1 MSPTFRSL
9 RVRNYRRY
17 ATGQL
22 LANTGVWMQRVAQ
35 DWLVLDLTNGSPM
48 ALGLTVGLQFLPMLL
63 FGLWGGGL
71 ADRFRR
77 RQMLLV
83 TSTALGAL
91 ALLLGTI
98 AISGLVTVPLVMF
111 FAFAVGAV
119 AAIDA
124 PTRQAFVSEMVERE
138 DLPNA
143 VALSTAS
150 FNLGRVFGPA
160 VAGLLIAAVGSG
172 WVFIINALGYVA
184 VIIALRGINIADLKM
199 PELPSADRGNLR
211 EGLRYVK
218 ARPELVMVLAIAF
231 FVGTFGLNFQLTIA
245 SMTTVEFGLG
255 PAQFGL
261 ASTVL
266 ALGSLAGSLAAA
278 RRGPPRLRLIV
289 LAAVA
294 FGAAAVTVSLMPT
307 YVAFLVAL
315 PLVGMGALTLINATQ
330 SYLQLGVEPHVRGR
344 VMGIYTLLF
353 LGGTPLGS
361 PLVGWVAENVGPRWS
376 IALGGIVSAF
386 AALVVAALRMRSQ
399 GLAVQAHIVPKPHLH
414 IGSPQA
420 LAEVRKG
427 RRLALGTHVTVLL
440 LAAVLAT
447 SILAFGPLARPARA
461 DDQLPA
467 REYLQ
472 LQDERIDE
480 ASGMATSLVHD
491 DLTWIVN
498 DSKGGA
504 YVYGVDET
512 GATVSRLTLANIAN
526 RDWEAMANGVDDSG
540 DPALWIGDIG
550 DNDSRWDTV
559 KLYRISEPEQLGDQS
574 VPWRRYELQY
584 PDGAH
589 NAEALMVD
597 PDTGSVYV
605 ATKEA
610 LGAGIY
616 ATDGVP
622 QAGEVTALRR
632 VASAPM
638 FVTDGAISFDGSSV
652 ALRSYTNLYLLPAS
666 VLSGDD
672 VDGAHYNLPRQPQG
686 ETLAFMPADRELLIG
701 SEGIGTPI
709 YALTLPKD
717 GTSLSDGDG
726 SPGSAS
732 TTGDDDVGL
741 SAGGW
746 LAGGLAGVVIVCF
759 ATAAGIAYANRRR
772 G

>member
-1 MSPTFRSL
+1 
-9 RVRNYRRY
+9 
-17 ATGQL
+17 
-22 LANTGVWMQRVAQ
+22 MQRVAQ

-77 RQMLLV
+77 RKMLLV
-83 TSTALGAL
+83 TSTALGVL
-91 ALLLGTI
+91 ALLLGAT

-111 FAFAVGAV
+111 FAFTVGAV

-124 PTRQAFVSEMVERE
+124 PTRQAFVSEMVERD

-184 VIIALRGINIADLKM
+184 VIVALRGINVADLKM
-199 PELPSADRGNLR
+199 PDLPAADKGDLR
-211 EGLRYVK
+211 EGLRYVR

-330 SYLQLGVEPHVRGR
+330 SYLQLGAEPHVRGR

-361 PLVGWVAENVGPRWS
+361 PLVGWIAENVGPRWS
-376 IALGGIVSAF
+376 IALGGIVSAL

-399 GLAVQAHIVPKPHLH
+399 GLGVRAHIAPKPHLH
-414 IGSPQA
+414 IGTPLA

-427 RRLALGTHVTVLL
+427 RRLAASSH
-440 LAAVLAT
+440 AAVLPVVALLAT
-447 SILAFGPLARPARA
+447 SVIAFGPLASPARA
-461 DDQLPA
+461 DDDLPT
-467 REYLQ
+467 REYLTM
-472 LQDERIDE
+472 QDERIDE

-504 YVYGVDET
+504 YVYGVDKA
-512 GATVSRLTLANIAN
+512 GATVARLTLENIAN

-559 KLYRISEPEQLGDQS
+559 KLYRISEPAELGDQT

-605 ATKEA
+605 VTKEA

-616 ATDGVP
+616 ATDGP
-622 QAGEVTALRR
+622 PRAGEITALSR

-638 FVTDGAISFDGSSV
+638 FVTDGAISFDGLQV
-652 ALRSYTNLYLLPAS
+652 ALRTYSNLYLIPAS
-666 VLSGDD
+666 VLSGEDAD
-672 VDGAHYNLPRQPQG
+672 ASQYNLPRQPQG
-686 ETLAFMPADRELLIG
+686 ETLAFMPSDGELLVG

-709 YALTLPKD
+709 YQLVLPEERA
-717 GTSLSDGDG
+717 GLSDGGG
-726 SPGSAS
+726 SPGDGT
-732 TTGDDDVGL
+732 TTG
-741 SAGGW
+741 SADAGTNVGGW

-759 ATAAGIAYANRRR
+759 AAAAGIAYTNRRR

>member
-1 MSPTFRSL
+1 M
-9 RVRNYRRY
+9 
-17 ATGQL
+17 
-22 LANTGVWMQRVAQ
+22 
-35 DWLVLDLTNGSPM
+35 LDLTNGSPM
-48 ALGLTVGLQFLPMLL
+48 ALGITVGLQFLPMLL

-77 RQMLLV
+77 RQMLLL

-91 ALLLGTI
+91 ALLLGVT

-111 FAFAVGAV
+111 FAFVVGAV
-119 AAIDA
+119 AAIDG
-124 PTRQAFVSEMVERE
+124 PTRQAFVSEMVERD

-150 FNLGRVFGPA
+150 FNLGRVLGPA
-160 VAGLLIAAVGSG
+160 AAGLLIAAVGSG

-184 VIIALRGINIADLKM
+184 VIVALRGINVADLKM
-199 PELPSADRGNLR
+199 PELPSSDKGDLR

-218 ARPELVMVLAIAF
+218 ARPDLVMVLAIAF

-278 RRGPPRLRLIV
+278 RRGAPRLRLIV

-330 SYLQLGVEPHVRGR
+330 SYLQLSAEPHIRGR

-361 PLVGWVAENVGPRWS
+361 PLVGWVAENLGPRWS
-376 IALGGIVSAF
+376 IALGGIVSAL
-386 AALVVAALRMRSQ
+386 AALVVAAIRMRSR
-399 GLAVQAHIVPKPHLH
+399 GLAVRAHIAPKPHLH
-414 IGSPQA
+414 IGTPQA
-420 LAEVRKG
+420 LEDVRKSRG
-427 RRLALGTHVTVLL
+427 LVVGAHAAALPLV
-440 LAAVLAT
+440 AMLAT
-447 SILAFGPLARPARA
+447 SVVAVGLLANPAHA
-461 DDQLPA
+461 DDQLPS

-472 LQDERIDE
+472 TQDERIDE
-480 ASGMATSLVHD
+480 ASGMAISLVHD

-504 YVYGVDET
+504 YVYGVDGSGET
-512 GATVSRLTLANIAN
+512 VARLTLANIAN

-550 DNDSRWDTV
+550 DNDSRWETI
-559 KLYRISEPEQLGDQS
+559 KLYRISEPDELGDQE

-597 PDTGSVYV
+597 PDTGSIYI

-616 ATDGVP
+616 ATDGP
-622 QAGEVTALRR
+622 PRAGEVTALSR
-632 VASAPM
+632 VADAPM
-638 FVTDGAISFDGSSV
+638 FVTDGAISFDGSRV
-652 ALRSYTNLYLLPAS
+652 ALRTYSILYLLPRD
-666 VLSGDD
+666 VLDGED
-672 VDGAHYNLPRQPQG
+672 VDAEQYSLPRQPQG
-686 ETLAFMPADRELLIG
+686 ETLAFTSRNREILVG

-709 YALTLPKD
+709 YELTLPESETD
-717 GTSLSDGDG
+717 
-726 SPGSAS
+726 PSAS
-732 TTGDDDVGL
+732 GGSTSGGSSSESAAGM

-746 LAGGLAGVVIVCF
+746 LAVGLAGVVIVSF
-759 ATAAGIAYANRRR
+759 AAAAGIVYANRRR